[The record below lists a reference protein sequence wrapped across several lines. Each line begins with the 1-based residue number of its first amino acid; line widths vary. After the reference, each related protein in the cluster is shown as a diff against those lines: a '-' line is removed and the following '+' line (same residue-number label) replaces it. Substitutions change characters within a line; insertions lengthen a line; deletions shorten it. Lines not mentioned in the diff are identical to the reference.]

1 MTLPLLYKWQNL
13 VLMKTQNIF
22 LICSLSCVTY
32 VLDDSIK
39 SPTLTLKADHST
51 LLFLPRFF
59 TNFLL
64 WVNPYMITAIYLHD
78 PPPFNGQFFMSPPF
92 SESQKALT
100 LLLFPPP
107 PPPPSAHFWQVP
119 YFEPTGSCFPSL
131 IYSMIVRVCSVLSVH
146 KYSNNF
152 SSPCFNMPSKL
163 FRAN

>member
-1 MTLPLLYKWQNL
+1 MTKSSSYENSEYISNLFFVMLY
-13 VLMKTQNIF
+13 
-22 LICSLSCVTY
+22 TY

-78 PPPFNGQFFMSPPF
+78 PPPFKGQFFMSPPF

-107 PPPPSAHFWQVP
+107 PPP
-119 YFEPTGSCFPSL
+119 SL
-131 IYSMIVRVCSVLSVH
+131 CSFLT
-146 KYSNNF
+146 
-152 SSPCFNMPSKL
+152 SPL
-163 FRAN
+163 F